1 MKTPSS
7 ARGWC
12 LRDPEGKLLVGCCSS
27 QPWDLTPRHD
37 FGDDDTWVRTQVP
50 VRITEIG
57 EGYVEGEAC
66 GNCGRR
72 IEYEEYTGGQVYH
85 CGKDDSSSPPRSVR
99 DWSVSQVA
107 AMYWNLQWYLWA
119 KAHYVEPWGWCP
131 EWRGEGES

>member
-66 GNCGRR
+66 GVCVN
-72 IEYEEYTGGQVYH
+72 
-85 CGKDDSSSPPRSVR
+85 RSEVNGYCAL
-99 DWSVSQVA
+99 VA
-107 AMYWNLQWYLWA
+107 DHP
-119 KAHYVEPWGWCP
+119 KPWGWCP